1 MHRDNRGLRS
11 IAACLIVFGMIA
23 AGIAL
28 TAAPARAFPDRPIN
42 MIVPWGVGGGGDRV
56 GRIFAGLMSAKL
68 GVSVPVLN
76 VTGAASQ
83 VGLTKALAEPAD
95 GHTVIEITSDSYI
108 LFAAANP
115 KFKTSDFTA
124 LAVVDQQPSGFFVRT
139 DSPFR
144 TWDDVLQAAK
154 SRTLTV
160 AGSGFGTQS
169 DVTVNY
175 FDKVQGLKFVSVPFD
190 DPGLRWN
197 SLLGGHTDLLYA
209 QFGDL
214 ISFLQGQQLRPILA
228 FADKRVAEYPAIP
241 TVTELNYRINIT
253 HFRAFAVK
261 NATEG
266 QRYDTLVAAMN
277 AAAQSPDYK
286 KMLANEAAVPD
297 SYVSGPAAQ
306 AYVQKWVTDLQ
317 DMIAKSG
324 AKNDAKNG
332 G

>member
-1 MHRDNRGLRS
+1 MRRQNRVLQS
-11 IAACLIVFGMIA
+11 IAGLLVAGMMFA
-23 AGIAL
+23 
-28 TAAPARAFPDRPIN
+28 AAPARAFPDRPIN

-56 GRIFAGLMSAKL
+56 GRVVAGLMSKTL
-68 GVSVPVLN
+68 GVSVPVIN

-83 VGLTKALAEPAD
+83 VGVNKALGEPAD
-95 GHTVIEITSDSYI
+95 GYTIIEITSDSYI
-108 LFAAANP
+108 LFAAANA
-115 KFKTSDFTA
+115 KFKVSDFAA
-124 LAVVDQQPSGFFVRT
+124 LAVVDQQPSGFFVREN
-139 DSPFR
+139 SPFK

-154 SRTLTV
+154 SRPVTV

-197 SLLGGHTDLLYA
+197 SLLGGHADLLYA

-214 ISFLQGQQLRPILA
+214 IAYLQSKQLRPILA
-228 FADKRVAEYPAIP
+228 FAEKRIPEYPAIP
-241 TVTELNYRINIT
+241 TVKELNYRINIT

-261 NATEG
+261 AGTEPS
-266 QRYDTLVAAMN
+266 RYDALVAAMD
-277 AAAQSPDYK
+277 AASQAPDYK
-286 KMLANEAAVPD
+286 KMLADEAAVPD

-306 AYVQKWVTDLQ
+306 AYVQKWVTDLR
-317 DMIAKSG
+317 DMIAKNSV
-324 AKNDAKNG
+324 KNG